1 MLQIACSQPLVI
13 PLCGLLAL
21 CLWAQLLSVLYA
33 STLLL
38 LQVHQHC
45 ALKVLIATT
54 MIASNVI
61 MVTSNLRNATA
72 AFTTK
77 LDTLPPYL
85 HLYQLHHCCGHHG
98 HCRHCLHLSLSS
110 SSKRIDPTSTFLNN
124 DAFRVTYLPFRTA
137 VIIVPF
143 L

>member
-1 MLQIACSQPLVI
+1 MTTMLQIACSQPLVI

-85 HLYQLHHCCGHHG
+85 LLVLGNSAHSRTTVLH
-98 HCRHCLHLSLSS
+98 
-110 SSKRIDPTSTFLNN
+110 KVNIK
-124 DAFRVTYLPFRTA
+124 
-137 VIIVPF
+137 
-143 L
+143 